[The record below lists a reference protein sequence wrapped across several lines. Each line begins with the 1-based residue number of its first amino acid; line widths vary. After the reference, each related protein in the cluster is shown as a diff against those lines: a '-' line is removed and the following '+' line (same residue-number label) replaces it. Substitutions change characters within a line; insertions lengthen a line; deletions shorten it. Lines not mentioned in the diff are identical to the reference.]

1 MSSFKLQ
8 QPVTHIPSFDEYEI
22 TGHSLKSKLKAL
34 GLEVPLEMLDYTYYH
49 TDLEGWGKILYDLVL
64 KSSLYKTDRFD
75 CENYALRVMNL
86 CAERYGLNAMG
97 LVIGDMSLG
106 RHGFNIFYCG
116 DDHFMLFE
124 PNEGF
129 GYDGEAFEIGGH
141 GYQPNL
147 VLI

>member
-1 MSSFKLQ
+1 MSSFKVQ
-8 QPVTHIPSFDEYEI
+8 QPVIHIPSFDEYQI
-22 TGHSLKSKLKAL
+22 SSPLLRAHLQVM
-34 GLEVPLEMLDYTYYH
+34 GLVVPMGMLDSVYYY
-49 TDLEGWGKILYDLVL
+49 TDLEGWAKILYDLVL

-97 LVIGDMSLG
+97 LVIGDMPLG

-116 DDHFMLFE
+116 ADIFMLFE
-124 PNEGF
+124 PNEDF
-129 GYDGEAFEIGGH
+129 GYEGEAFEIGEH
-141 GYQPNL
+141 GYQPDE